1 MQKMFK
7 KFLKIAFGI
16 FIITTGF
23 SGVPNKI
30 WADNPLSVQT
40 YQNQGYFISTEQSS
54 NIAQTGF
61 DWSFYT
67 ILITSIIIGG
77 ILFFAIWQVIKNR
90 NQM

>member
-1 MQKMFK
+1 MKRIFN
-7 KFLKIAFGI
+7 KFLRIAFGI

-30 WADNPLSVQT
+30 WADNPLSLKA

-54 NIAQTGF
+54 NIVQAGL
-61 DWSFYT
+61 DWSFYA

-77 ILFFAIWQVIKNR
+77 ILFFAIWQVIKSR
-90 NQM
+90 KQM